1 MNIRPKNN
9 KILYADTGVKFS
21 QNNLRGANWRQQ
33 VFNNYRQHLLDQL
46 AKYGEARDYGD
57 WLNEMQSRHANI
69 YNLAGGENGNWE
81 NVAYKNDLVGQ
92 YQQDYRGGLGNDGQ
106 YKRFGTTQ
114 INPDDKY
121 DFNQTGIKTN
131 QSTRYNIANPPSRT
145 SGDYS
150 REGYNYKVDNLYSA
164 ITDDRRLLGRKG
176 DWDENSEEYKQWQK
190 DLNSKGWETYLDTK
204 DNYYKLRRLAAEPD
218 KPATSKEQ
226 EKQKEK
232 INGIIGEEKVD
243 KESLW
248 QKLGQ
253 GFSKIAP
260 DLLDTLRLAGNMIN
274 NQRVYD
280 ESMKAIK
287 PNLQQSY
294 HTYRQVTGDEAT
306 KQAYYKRA
314 VQGEQRAAR
323 PFTSDADRQVAYMN
337 EAKRIGDELR
347 AQGDLAD
354 NQRIRETSAESSAH
368 LDANRERD
376 TAVANSNITEMN
388 KADAAKHQL
397 TAQKYSADWTNLE
410 QYLMGRQYKLEKE
423 KARQKELED
432 QLSLLDTKE
441 SLLGNTQ
448 LKEYRDLADKAYYD
462 YLKYEGKDENEKASL
477 KAKYEEAIKRYQ
489 LLNIQLTRENLKKQY
504 GGIYSAKE
512 GTKIEKKRKDDSLK
526 YLYKTSRDVVEH
538 FRKMSKM
545 TDDSRTKTLPK
556 PIKLPSHPKKFQYGG
571 LAPFTIYRPLGVGGE
586 EAYKQ
591 SVESGSSSKSSKDTA
606 AKDKLDMIKELF
618 KQVQGLPIDVS
629 RVYQEIS
636 GVLNKAKAFGE
647 ELSTDDIASMYL
659 NVMNRMSQLKYSQDA
674 FEKAKALA
682 TSNEALN
689 EIAVGVHGEMVL
701 QDTDSGKVKIGTL
714 QDWIKSDKKLNPL
727 TNDQILELRAK
738 SPNMVFN
745 DDILGIVN
753 NGVGINKVSAQI
765 KSLAATIGSS
775 TEKLEGISQVESNK
789 IKAGLRILAGTSG
802 TPDGY
807 YKVSTDQ
814 KDSTENVKAALN
826 YIYNMLPNNYRTLLE
841 IHSDGKGKELIAN
854 FLNSQVSDY
863 VKQDISPLTGKASDK
878 EKDTTNDMLPSV
890 AFFNGL
896 GEKDSF
902 VIQDKTGDGLRINTI
917 STPITSKGYSTGS
930 ITLSKLESSDFGGQL
945 LMNQATMGDSLI
957 SSIGR
962 NNLIVDG
969 RIYQAELPIDK
980 EAKNQGIIKPDLKF
994 LKNIEIADEKLRQMG
1009 IDKSDPK
1016 NIPTINKVY
1025 QENGLPVLY
1034 TISDNKPVIT
1044 SEYARFAIVNGVGTE
1059 EAFGENP
1066 EFNDGVRE
1074 ITGEKERQQFET
1086 LMQQQSGNSKYKL
1099 DNGIGI
1105 SALGLT
1111 FGETKLYQGT
1121 VYIPMVTSNLSALAG
1136 TGYKAKGSEYNE
1148 IEALQQAADAAR
1160 QKGFKPAGNTLK

>member
-1 MNIRPKNN
+1 MNIRPKNT
-9 KILYADTGVKFS
+9 ILFAQTGVKFS

-46 AKYGEARDYGD
+46 TKYGEARDYGD

-92 YQQDYRGGLGNDGQ
+92 YQQDYRGGLGNNGQ

-190 DLNSKGWETYLDTK
+190 DLNSRGWETYLDNN

-218 KPATSKEQ
+218 KPATSQEQ
-226 EKQKEK
+226 EKQREK
-232 INGIIGEEKVD
+232 INEILGKEKVD

-248 QKLGQ
+248 NKLGQ
-253 GFSKIAP
+253 GFNKIAP

-274 NQRVYD
+274 NQRVYN
-280 ESMKAIK
+280 ESMKAIQ

-306 KQAYYKRA
+306 KQGYYRRA
-314 VQGEQRAAR
+314 VQGEQKAAR

-368 LDANRERD
+368 MDSNRERD

-388 KADAAKHQL
+388 KADAARHQL

-423 KARQKELED
+423 KAKKENIEEQIKTLQMQD
-432 QLSLLDTKE
+432 DIA
-441 SLLGNTQ
+441 N
-448 LKEYRDLADKAYYD
+448 DPDIKAAYNA
-462 YLKYEGKDENEKASL
+462 LNA
-477 KAKYEEAIKRYQ
+477 KAKQLFPDGNINWNDDRLSEDIK
-489 LLNIQLTRENLKKQY
+489 NLQSVRRKSMIKY
-504 GGIYSAKE
+504 YTLYAKE

-526 YLYKTSRDVVEH
+526 YLYRTSRDIVEH

-545 TDDSRTKTLPK
+545 TDDSRVRTIPK

-571 LAPFTIYRPLGVGGE
+571 VAPFTIYRPLGVGGE
-586 EAYKQ
+586 SSYAQ
-591 SVESGSSSKSSKDTA
+591 STTSSSGSGKSEKDTA

-629 RVYQEIS
+629 KVYQEIS

-647 ELSTDDIASMYL
+647 DLSTDDLASMYL
-659 NVMNRMSQLKYSQDA
+659 NVMNRMSQLKYSQEA

-701 QDTDSGKVKIGTL
+701 QDTNTGNVKIGTL

-753 NGVGINKVSAQI
+753 NGVGMNKISSQI

-775 TEKLEGISQVESNK
+775 TEKLEGISQIESNK
-789 IKAGLRILAGTSG
+789 VKAGIQILAGTDG

-814 KDSTENVKAALN
+814 KSSAENVKAALN
-826 YIYNMLPNNYRTLLE
+826 YIYSMLPNNYRTLLE
-841 IHSDGKGKELIAN
+841 IHSNGKGKELIAN

-863 VKQDISPLTGKASDK
+863 VKQDVSPLTGKASEKDK
-878 EKDTTNDMLPSV
+878 ENDLDKLGINSATQLLLGMSSPR
-890 AFFNGL
+890 AFAFSIGNGNMFNGL
-896 GEKDSF
+896 ARVSSVTKDGNPVGADFAFSEIYKSDLHKNLDLDNASF
-902 VIQDKTGDGLRINTI
+902 GDIPINKALKDRIIIDNSTIAGVDLPYTTDRNGRIIPDFQMLNRIEEADQEILRAGINPETEPQRVNEIYAKHNLPIKYGADNRLTGNYKRFAVVQATAIEDVFLNKTGLASNGTLSLVSDEDEINKYINEIKKTTGQKDIDMDRPGLFTGDKDIY
-917 STPITSKGYSTGS
+917 KGS
-930 ITLSKLESSDFGGQL
+930 IFIPIIGDLVDAVSATGGL
-945 LMNQATMGDSLI
+945 KAGNYD
-957 SSIGR
+957 
-962 NNLIVDG
+962 
-969 RIYQAELPIDK
+969 EL
-980 EAKNQGIIKPDLKF
+980 
-994 LKNIEIADEKLRQMG
+994 R
-1009 IDKSDPK
+1009 
-1016 NIPTINKVY
+1016 
-1025 QENGLPVLY
+1025 
-1034 TISDNKPVIT
+1034 
-1044 SEYARFAIVNGVGTE
+1044 
-1059 EAFGENP
+1059 
-1066 EFNDGVRE
+1066 
-1074 ITGEKERQQFET
+1074 
-1086 LMQQQSGNSKYKL
+1086 SKYQ
-1099 DNGIGI
+1099 
-1105 SALGLT
+1105 
-1111 FGETKLYQGT
+1111 TKNYVEVPHQF
-1121 VYIPMVTSNLSALAG
+1121 V
-1136 TGYKAKGSEYNE
+1136 K
-1148 IEALQQAADAAR
+1148 Q
-1160 QKGFKPAGNTLK
+1160 